1 MLEQAL
7 EIALAPESSL
17 APFAVVDGSPTQSV
31 EPHRFEGDPARALQE
46 ARAWVRSTGAARAA
60 VVWFG
65 QFSAEDGDAVFVE
78 ASDAGAPS
86 LVVAHL
92 YRTVTYSEGRTRP
105 ARPIGNPLVL
115 GQGVPLL

>member
-7 EIALAPESSL
+7 ELALAPGGTP
-17 APFAVVDGSPTQSV
+17 APFAVVDGSATQSV
-31 EPHRFEGDPARALQE
+31 EPRSFDGDPARALQE
-46 ARAWVRSTGAARAA
+46 ARAWVRSTGAVRAA
-60 VVWFG
+60 VAWFG
-65 QFSAEDGDAVFVE
+65 QLDGDAVFVE

-92 YRTVTYSEGRTRP
+92 YRTVTYTEGRTRP
-105 ARPIGNPLVL
+105 ARPVGDPLVL

>member
-1 MLEQAL
+1 M
-7 EIALAPESSL
+7 
-17 APFAVVDGSPTQSV
+17 DGSPTQSV

-60 VVWFG
+60 VAWFG
-65 QFSAEDGDAVFVE
+65 QLSAQEGDAVFVE

-92 YRTVTYSEGRTRP
+92 YRTVTVLRGPDAARASPSATRWSW
-105 ARPIGNPLVL
+105 ARACPCSDPVGPW
-115 GQGVPLL
+115 G

>member
-7 EIALAPESSL
+7 ELALAPGGTPG
-17 APFAVVDGSPTQSV
+17 PFAVVDGSPTQSV
-31 EPHRFEGDPARALQE
+31 EPHRFEGDAARALQE

-65 QFSAEDGDAVFVE
+65 QLSAQEGDAVFVE

-105 ARPIGNPLVL
+105 ARAVGNPLVL